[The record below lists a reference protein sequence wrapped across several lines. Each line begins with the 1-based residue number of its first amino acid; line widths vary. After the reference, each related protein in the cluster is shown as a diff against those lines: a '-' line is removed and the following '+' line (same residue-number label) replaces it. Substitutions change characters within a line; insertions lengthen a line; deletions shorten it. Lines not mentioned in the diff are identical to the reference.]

1 MCKDPEINKN
11 GKVGNG
17 QGGQLALCWEFELQW
32 KRTSKY
38 CHALDAILATY

>member
-17 QGGQLALCWEFELQW
+17 QGGQLALRWEFKL
-32 KRTSKY
+32 
-38 CHALDAILATY
+38 